1 MKKSLP
7 SDVLLNR
14 TLLHL
19 SHAYGNL
26 LKISRSSILDSGF
39 APLLS
44 RCQLNV
50 SEVYIALFNL
60 LRSYENKN
68 SSSSPDGPKSND

>member
-1 MKKSLP
+1 MNKSI
-7 SDVLLNR
+7 SFDVLLR
-14 TLLHL
+14 RSMSHL
-19 SHAYGNL
+19 SNAYTNI
-26 LKISRSSILDSGF
+26 LKIERSSTLDNGF

-44 RCQLNV
+44 RCQLNIT
-50 SEVYIALFNL
+50 EVYIALLNL